1 MRAVRVPCLAVTN
14 PSVVALVGNPRPGS
28 RTAGIAELA
37 ATGIAARLDAATATI
52 DLAVPDLDREAA
64 RALVVGARVVVVAS
78 PTYKAAYTGLLKA
91 FLDELPS
98 AALAGVVAVPLLTMG
113 DAKHTLAA
121 DVHLRPVL
129 LELGATCPT
138 SAIVVVGEAQDA
150 PAATVDDWLRTAGPV
165 IDALA

>member
-1 MRAVRVPCLAVTN
+1 MRAVRVPCPAVTN
-14 PSVVALVGNPRPGS
+14 ASVVALVGNPRPGS

-37 ATGIAARLDAATATI
+37 VQDIAARLDAVAATI

-64 RALVVGARVVVVAS
+64 RALLVGARVLVVAT
-78 PTYKAAYTGLLKA
+78 PTYKASYTGLLKA

-98 AALAGVVAVPLLTMG
+98 AALAGVVAVPLMTMG

-138 SAIVVVGEAQDA
+138 PALVVVGEAQDA
-150 PAATVDDWLRTAGPV
+150 PVATINVWLEAAGPV

>member
-1 MRAVRVPCLAVTN
+1 MTN
-14 PSVVALVGNPRPGS
+14 ASVVALVGNPRPGS

-37 ATGIAARLDAATATI
+37 AQDIAARLDAVAATI
-52 DLAVPDLDREAA
+52 DLAVPELDREAA
-64 RALVVGARVVVVAS
+64 RALVVGARVLVVAT
-78 PTYKAAYTGLLKA
+78 PTYKASYTGLLKA

-98 AALAGVVAVPLLTMG
+98 AALAGVVAVPLMTMG

-138 SAIVVVGEAQDA
+138 AALVVVGEAQDA
-150 PAATVDDWLRTAGPV
+150 PVATVNVWLEAAGPV

>member
-1 MRAVRVPCLAVTN
+1 VTN
-14 PSVVALVGNPRPGS
+14 ASVVALVGNPRPGS

-37 ATGIAARLDAATATI
+37 AQGLAARLDAATATI
-52 DLAVPDLDREAA
+52 DLAAPGLDREAA
-64 RALVVGARVVVVAS
+64 RALVTGARVLVVAS
-78 PTYKAAYTGLLKA
+78 PTYKASYTGLLKA

-98 AALAGVVAVPLLTMG
+98 AALQGVVAVPLLTMG

-138 SAIVVVGEAQDA
+138 PALVVVGEAQDA
-150 PAATVDDWLRTAGPV
+150 PAATVNVWLEAAGPV
-165 IDALA
+165 VDALA

>member
-1 MRAVRVPCLAVTN
+1 MT
-14 PSVVALVGNPRPGS
+14 
-28 RTAGIAELA
+28 
-37 ATGIAARLDAATATI
+37 
-52 DLAVPDLDREAA
+52 
-64 RALVVGARVVVVAS
+64 GARVVVVAT
-78 PTYKAAYTGLLKA
+78 PTYKASYTGLLKS

-98 AALAGVVAVPLLTMG
+98 VALSGVVAVPLMTMG

-138 SAIVVVGEAQDA
+138 AALVVVGEAQDA
-150 PAATVDDWLRTAGPV
+150 PAATVNAWLEAAGPA